1 MSKLYGYLQGDNN
14 QSITR
19 RGSKW
24 IESILQTS
32 FVRTKTQMDEKGE
45 TVILVYKCNGNDN
58 PGDLLSGITIDK
70 EGTVTVHS
78 NGTNP

>member
-1 MSKLYGYLQGDNN
+1 MSKLYGYLEGDNA
-14 QSITR
+14 QSVTR

-32 FVRTKTQMDEKGE
+32 FVRTRTSMDDKGE
-45 TVILVYKCNGNDN
+45 TIVLVYKCEGNDN
-58 PGDLLSGITIDK
+58 QGELLAGITIDK

-78 NGTNP
+78 NHTNP